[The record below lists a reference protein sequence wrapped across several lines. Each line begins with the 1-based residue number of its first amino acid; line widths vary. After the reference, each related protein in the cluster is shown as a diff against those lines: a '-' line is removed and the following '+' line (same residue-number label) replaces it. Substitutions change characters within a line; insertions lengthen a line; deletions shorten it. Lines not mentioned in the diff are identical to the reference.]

1 MDPTPPAAAETATV
15 SPGLTPAAWIDGHA
29 VTPATNSEPA
39 ASQET
44 PAGFGTSWRAGTLT
58 ASAWLARSSVH
69 PITSAPAL
77 TEVTPGPTAVTTP
90 AKSLPSPSG
99 KCAGHLSCRKPAL
112 TAASPGL
119 MAAATTCTT
128 ARPGAASGRATSTTS
143 SSPVPPSRPN
153 HTARIVSLAME
164 PVTSRPARSFPRRMP
179 AAALPGRT
187 SDRRQPRASPRHHC
201 LNDRRTQ
208 LRRARLQRS
217 PEPAPGRPGGRQAAS
232 GVRAVRFGHRG
243 ALGVAEPAQQFAALG
258 VDDGQRVGQLA
269 EHLALALL
277 AAAAGLAVGWLA
289 APLLTNPGAGLVG
302 TPGAPS
308 LTLPTVELVTAV
320 SLAVA
325 VAATLV
331 P

>member
-1 MDPTPPAAAETATV
+1 
-15 SPGLTPAAWIDGHA
+15 
-29 VTPATNSEPA
+29 
-39 ASQET
+39 
-44 PAGFGTSWRAGTLT
+44 
-58 ASAWLARSSVH
+58 
-69 PITSAPAL
+69 
-77 TEVTPGPTAVTTP
+77 
-90 AKSLPSPSG
+90 
-99 KCAGHLSCRKPAL
+99 
-112 TAASPGL
+112 
-119 MAAATTCTT
+119 
-128 ARPGAASGRATSTTS
+128 
-143 SSPVPPSRPN
+143 
-153 HTARIVSLAME
+153 ME

-258 VDDGQRVGQLA
+258 VDDGQRAGQLA

-289 APLLTNPGAGLVG
+289 APLLTNPGAGLGG

-331 P
+331 PASAPTCFPVRRERTTWLRFSEVMRRQASSPPLTCSYSVIRISADVVSAATLPGTNCSRWWSRSLRRRNSCR